1 MRRAPALF
9 WLPLWL
15 ASFATCGELPPPL
28 PDPDPGLADLALT
41 DLGPRTIVPGTEII
55 LVGRSLPSP
64 GDGSISLLLAGTMK
78 APELGK
84 SKFEV
89 RLRAEYK
96 SASEARVVA
105 SGELFAAL
113 GATDGTIDGTATL
126 IVDSAIE
133 VEASLG
139 SPGFDDL
146 AWLKPVRPGDM
157 IRARMTC
164 IDKTPSRSRPGIGS
178 ARFLVEAFNQNDELV
193 MRYTSIGIMRFR
205 NPA

>member
-1 MRRAPALF
+1 MQYFEDIHPGSARDIGSHTFTEDAIIA
-9 WLPLWL
+9 
-15 ASFATCGELPPPL
+15 FATQF
-28 PDPDPGLADLALT
+28 DPQPFHIDPAAAKRSAFG
-41 DLGPRTIVPGTEII
+41 GII
-55 LVGRSLPSP
+55 
-64 GDGSISLLLAGTMK
+64 
-78 APELGK
+78 
-84 SKFEV
+84 
-89 RLRAEYK
+89 
-96 SASEARVVA
+96 A
-105 SGELFAAL
+105 SGWHTAA
-113 GATDGTIDGTATL
+113 TVMRM

-146 AWLKPVRPGDM
+146 AWLKPVRPGDT

-178 ARFLVEAFNQNDELV
+178 ARFLIEAFNQQDELV